1 MAIENVSLFTLPTA
15 FENPLF
21 QSQKIFLLGGQF
33 KSSAGGQLR
42 RFLHLGP
49 FAHLDIIGLTT
60 AYNIVKME
68 AEHTRAPMAEKK
80 VQYLQDNFIAKN
92 KLGVAT
98 GEGFYKY
105 PNPAYLDGIF

>member
-1 MAIENVSLFTLPTA
+1 MLRQP
-15 FENPLF
+15 
-21 QSQKIFLLGGQF
+21 
-33 KSSAGGQLR
+33 GGQLR

-105 PNPAYLDGIF
+105 PNPAYVDGDFLK